1 MLEFGASSD
10 DFEEGHGLVHGGHIQ
25 SSGQTPVSL
34 DAARVSCSVGEAGGD
49 SLGHGRTQK
58 TLEAAG
64 HFTADWMSF
73 GVPRSWLT

>member
-1 MLEFGASSD
+1 M
-10 DFEEGHGLVHGGHIQ
+10 GLVHGGHIQ
-25 SSGQTPVSL
+25 SSGQTPGSL
-34 DAARVSCSVGEAGGD
+34 ML
-49 SLGHGRTQK
+49 SLGFLQCWRSWWGFPGAWENTED